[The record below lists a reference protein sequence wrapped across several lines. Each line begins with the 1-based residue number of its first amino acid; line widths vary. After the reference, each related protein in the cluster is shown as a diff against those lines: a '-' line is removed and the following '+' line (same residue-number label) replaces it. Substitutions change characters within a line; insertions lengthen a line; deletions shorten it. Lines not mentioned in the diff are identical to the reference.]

1 MSRTT
6 IKLEDMT
13 LEFPRRRVTI
23 MPFGRSVLNLL
34 TGGRRRDDKDVF
46 TALQGVNLDVKEGE
60 VLGVVGRN
68 GAGKSTL
75 LRVIAGVYRA
85 DRGTARTLTHPVLL
99 AGFGVGF
106 NVNLSG
112 RENAYLYGSILGH
125 PRGVIH
131 ELLEGIIEFSGLRDF
146 IDQPLRTYSSGM
158 RARLGFSVATAVQPD
173 ILLLDEALGVGDE
186 EFRKRSS
193 ERIRSMLEEART
205 VVIASHSFH
214 ILRQV
219 CTRAILVER
228 GEIAYRGSLD
238 NVARVYRGED
248 PLEESAPEPVPETAP
263 ETASAQDAG

>member
-6 IKLEDMT
+6 IKLDEVTLQFPRKRVT
-13 LEFPRRRVTI
+13 LE
-23 MPFGRSVLNLL
+23 PFGRSLL
-34 TGGRRRDDKDVF
+34 TLLRGGRRRQNEDF
-46 TALQGVNLDVKEGE
+46 TALDQVTLDVKEGE
-60 VLGVVGRN
+60 VVGIVGRN

-75 LRVIAGVYRA
+75 LRIIAGIYRPDIGSA
-85 DRGTARTLTHPVLL
+85 KTLTHPVLL

-125 PRGVIH
+125 PRHVIH
-131 ELLEGIIEFSGLRDF
+131 ELLDGIIEFSGLERF

-193 ERIRSMLEEART
+193 ERIREMLKEAHT
-205 VVIASHSFH
+205 VVIASHSFQ
-214 ILRQV
+214 ILEQV
-219 CTRAILVER
+219 CTRAILVDE
-228 GEIAYRGSLD
+228 GKITYRGTLA
-238 NVARVYRGED
+238 NVARVYRGE
-248 PLEESAPEPVPETAP
+248 APEPAP
-263 ETASAQDAG
+263 AEPPQGAE